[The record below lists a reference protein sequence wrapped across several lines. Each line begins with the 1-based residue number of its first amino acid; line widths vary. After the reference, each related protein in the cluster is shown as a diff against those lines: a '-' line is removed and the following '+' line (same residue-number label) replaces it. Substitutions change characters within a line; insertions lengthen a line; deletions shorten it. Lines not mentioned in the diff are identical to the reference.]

1 MAIQER
7 TEGQRRVGTSFNP
20 SANIAVDLIKEKAA
34 ELIDLI
40 LEEGEGREAAVAAT
54 QIETG
59 AMWGV
64 KSVIRKGQKES
75 T

>member
-40 LEEGEGREAAVAAT
+40 LGNCGDTRASEVAQT

-59 AMWGV
+59 AMWAV
-64 KSVIRKGQKES
+64 KAVIRKG
-75 T
+75 TV